1 MDYSKIMNERNWGGK
16 REGAGRKKGDI
27 IYKTISVTLPVEE
40 LEVLQNAAKSQNMT
54 VSRFI
59 SKYLDLETYAKFDK
73 KNKGETTLWFAF
85 F

>member
-1 MDYSKIMNERNWGGK
+1 MNERNWGGK

-73 KNKGETTLWFAF
+73 KNKGETTL
-85 F
+85 